1 MITACHN
8 CRIGPSK
15 ACLTCRRVSQDD
27 IRIQHTPHNRS
38 ELQATAPAPASRKA
52 TDLPDEVEDK
62 LRRFLFDL
70 FDLNPI
76 QLLLLQHVRLR
87 GTPVGFRNYFARFL
101 KSSIKFGK
109 RECAAEWERTVDEIG
124 ANIGRATAKAIWDGM
139 VEKMPMF
146 AIFQSWDKGRGGRQA
161 EEPDEPRQVQT
172 EFDFGEGALTCP

>member
-38 ELQATAPAPASRKA
+38 ELQGTTTAPASRKA

-70 FDLNPI
+70 FDLDPI
-76 QLLLLQHVRLR
+76 QLLMLQHVKQG
-87 GTPVGFRNYFARFL
+87 GTPVSFGATFARFL
-101 KSSIKFGK
+101 KASIKYGD
-109 RECAAEWERTVDEIG
+109 RERRADWNRAVETYG
-124 ANIGRATAKAIWDGM
+124 AHIGRATAKAIWDGM
-139 VEKMPMF
+139 VKKSPLL
-146 AIFQSWDKGRGGRQA
+146 AVFQTWDKGHGGRQA
-161 EEPDEPRQVQT
+161 EEPDEDEPRLTQSDL
-172 EFDFGEGALTCP
+172 FDL